1 MTHVIEIEDLT
12 QYFDELLVLDDIS
25 MEVAEDEVVSVLGP
39 SGCGKSTLL
48 RIIAGLIEPSEG
60 TVRVAGETG
69 MMFQEARLLKWRTV
83 AENIRLGAD
92 LQERELSDERIEEL
106 LGMVDLDG
114 YMERYP
120 SKLSGGERQRVAL
133 ARTLALEP
141 EVLLMDEPVSALDA
155 ATREALQDTFLEVH
169 ERTGKATVFVTHSIE
184 EAVKMGDRV
193 LVFSGKP
200 THITGEV
207 GMDQDHDAAV
217 DEAHRLLR
225 HDDE

>member
-1 MTHVIEIEDLT
+1 MSNVIEIEGLT
-12 QYFDELLVLDDIS
+12 QRFDDLLVLDDIS
-25 MEVAEDEVVSVLGP
+25 LQVAEDEIVSILGP

-48 RIIAGLIEPSEG
+48 RVIADLIEPTEG
-60 TVRVAGETG
+60 TVQVNGETG

-92 LQERELSDERIEEL
+92 LMDRELPDARIEEL
-106 LGMVDLDG
+106 LEMVDLGG
-114 YMERYP
+114 YEDRYP
-120 SKLSGGERQRVAL
+120 AQLSGGESQRVAL
-133 ARTLALEP
+133 ARTLATEP

-155 ATREALQDTFLEVH
+155 VNREALQDTFLEVH

-200 THITGEV
+200 THITGEAD
-207 GMDQDHDAAV
+207 MDQDHDAAV
-217 DEAHRLLR
+217 DAADRLLR
-225 HDDE
+225 RDEE

>member
-1 MTHVIEIEDLT
+1 MNVIEIEELT
-12 QYFDELLVLDDIS
+12 QRFDDLLVLDDIS
-25 MEVAEDEVVSVLGP
+25 LQVAEDEIVSILGP

-48 RIIAGLIEPSEG
+48 RVIADLIEPTEG
-60 TVRVAGETG
+60 TVRVNGETG

-83 AENIRLGAD
+83 GENIRLGAD
-92 LQERELSDERIEEL
+92 LMDRELREDRIEGLLEMVEL
-106 LGMVDLDG
+106 GG
-114 YMERYP
+114 YADRYP
-120 SKLSGGERQRVAL
+120 AQLSGGERQRVAL
-133 ARTLALEP
+133 ARTLATEP

-169 ERTGKATVFVTHSIE
+169 QRTGKATVFVTHSIE

-207 GMDQDHDAAV
+207 DMDQDHDAAV
-217 DEAHRLLR
+217 NAAHRLLR
-225 HDDE
+225 HDDA